1 MHALYMRL
9 GKERSFLYF
18 CPYKN
23 PSFLRTYIFML
34 LNTTFMH
41 KFSKKKRK
49 TRMKRD
55 LFSVEEQDNQLSHVL
70 TKLSSRKGIKRKKGI
85 LNVKK
90 PR

>member
-41 KFSKKKRK
+41 KFSKKKEEK
-49 TRMKRD
+49 NAYDKR
-55 LFSVEEQDNQLSHVL
+55 LVFYRRTGQPTFPCLNNIIKQERYKEEEGYLEC
-70 TKLSSRKGIKRKKGI
+70 
-85 LNVKK
+85 
-90 PR
+90 